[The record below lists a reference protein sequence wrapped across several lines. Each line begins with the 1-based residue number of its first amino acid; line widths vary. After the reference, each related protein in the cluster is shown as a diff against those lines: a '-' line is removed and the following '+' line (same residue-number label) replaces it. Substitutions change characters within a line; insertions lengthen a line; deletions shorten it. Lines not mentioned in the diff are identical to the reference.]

1 MKAIKNVKIF
11 DYEHFIENG
20 YIVYSDIIE
29 EVGRMEHYTFE
40 GQAIDGKGK
49 LVIPGLVN
57 GHTHIYSML
66 FRGLDLPYDPKSFKD
81 ILEQLWW
88 KFDQKLGLEE
98 IYASGVMYGIES
110 LKNGV
115 TTIIDHHASGVIP
128 GSLETIKKSI
138 VDQLN
143 MRLLLAF
150 ETSDRYNVSECI
162 AENKEFLDEKNEF
175 YTGLFGMHASMSLS
189 DETLS
194 LIKENLG
201 SHPIHVHVAE
211 SQMDEEDSL
220 EKYGKPVVNRFDTFD
235 LLNDQSIL
243 AHCIHMNEAEAEILR
258 NKNVTIALNPS
269 SNLNNNVGIFNWNLI
284 KDIHVIIGTDG
295 LGSNIG
301 QEIYLFNLLAKK
313 SLDAPIGLSHEELIK
328 VIENSY
334 TLVNKLL
341 GIKIGK
347 IRQHYKA
354 DFLLIDYNNPTPM
367 TQKNAFSHILYG
379 IFNQMQPEKVIING
393 KEVFSN
399 YKTHVKPEV
408 YEKSLEVSRKLF
420 KKFGD
425 QK

>member
-1 MKAIKNVKIF
+1 
-11 DYEHFIENG
+11 
-20 YIVYSDIIE
+20 
-29 EVGRMEHYTFE
+29 
-40 GQAIDGKGK
+40 
-49 LVIPGLVN
+49 
-57 GHTHIYSML
+57 
-66 FRGLDLPYDPKSFKD
+66 
-81 ILEQLWW
+81 
-88 KFDQKLGLEE
+88 
-98 IYASGVMYGIES
+98 MYGVES

-162 AENKEFLDEKNEF
+162 EENKKFLEESNDF
-175 YTGLFGMHASMSLS
+175 YKGLFGMHASMSLS
-189 DETLS
+189 DETLG

-201 SHPIHVHVAE
+201 NHPIHVHVAE
-211 SQMDEEDSL
+211 SLMDEEDSVK
-220 EKYGKPVVNRFDTFD
+220 KYGKRVVGRFDAFD
-235 LLNDQSIL
+235 LINDQSIL
-243 AHCIHMNEAEAEILR
+243 AHCIHINAKEAEILR
-258 NKNVTIALNPS
+258 NKNITIALNPS
-269 SNLNNNVGIFNWNLI
+269 SNLNNNVGIFDWEGF
-284 KDIHVIIGTDG
+284 KDIKVMIGTDG
-295 LGSNIG
+295 LGSNIA

-313 SLDAPIGLSHEELIK
+313 SLDSPLGLSQDQLIK
-328 VIENSY
+328 IIENSY
-334 TLVNKLL
+334 NLVNKLL

-379 IFNQMQPEKVIING
+379 VFNQMQPEKVIING

-399 YKTHVKPEV
+399 YKAHVKPEV
-408 YEKSLEVSRKLF
+408 YEKSVEVSKKLF

>member
-11 DYEHFIENG
+11 DYEHFIEDG

-88 KFDQKLGLEE
+88 KFDEKLGLEE
-98 IYASGVMYGIES
+98 IYTSGLMYGIES

-115 TTIIDHHASGVIP
+115 TTIIDHHASGIIP

-162 AENKEFLDEKNEF
+162 EENKKFLDEKNEF

-189 DETLS
+189 DETLG

-201 SHPIHVHVAE
+201 NEPIHVHVAE
-211 SQMDEEDSL
+211 SQMDEEDSIK
-220 EKYGKPVVNRFDTFD
+220 KYGKPVVNRFDAID
-235 LLNDQSIL
+235 LLNDHSIL
-243 AHCIHMNEAEAEILR
+243 AHCIHINEAEAEILR
-258 NKNVTIALNPS
+258 NKKVTIALNPS
-269 SNLNNNVGIFNWNLI
+269 SNLNNNVGIFDWHLI
-284 KDIHVIIGTDG
+284 KDINIMIGTDG
-295 LGSNIG
+295 LGSNIA

-313 SLDAPIGLSHEELIK
+313 SLDNPLGIEENQLIK
-328 VIENSY
+328 IIENSY

-379 IFNQMQPEKVIING
+379 VFNQMQPEKVIING

-399 YKTHVKPEV
+399 YKAHVKPEV
-408 YEKSLEVSRKLF
+408 YEKSVEVSRKLF